1 LLDENTVKKNR
12 KKKCNEGDNTTN
24 EKDKEIQ
31 NRDYE
36 NIVETHKTVNKKIKI
51 YEDRLRARRIET
63 KKKMKNEYNYGYI

>member
-1 LLDENTVKKNR
+1 MKISVKKIGKRNATRETIQPMKR
-12 KKKCNEGDNTTN
+12 KQ
-24 EKDKEIQ
+24 IQ

-63 KKKMKNEYNYGYI
+63 KKKIK